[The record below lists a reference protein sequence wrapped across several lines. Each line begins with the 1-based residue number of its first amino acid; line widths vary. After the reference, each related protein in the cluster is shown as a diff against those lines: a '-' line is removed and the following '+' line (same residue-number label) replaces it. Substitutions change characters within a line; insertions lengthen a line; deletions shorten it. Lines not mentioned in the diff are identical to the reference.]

1 MGRHAPLRPAP
12 SEKFLHVPPIPAWT
26 RPVPRQKTRAAHA
39 ARLSP
44 AEKYA
49 HIPMKIHHFPLL
61 EQCLLLEGHDTAK
74 PCRDESGHAG
84 GVMKSLFN
92 SQIGLVGRVM
102 NMQLQRQNVI
112 MSNLANVETPNYKPR
127 EIEFEKEL
135 QSALGLD
142 MRGRM
147 SITSQGHMP
156 AAFNPDNFGPEWSKQ
171 FKPRQ
176 IHGEDRV
183 HLDKEMAK
191 HAKNQLQYTAL
202 TQVMTKS
209 FEGLSTIIQDGK
221 QY

>member
-1 MGRHAPLRPAP
+1 
-12 SEKFLHVPPIPAWT
+12 
-26 RPVPRQKTRAAHA
+26 
-39 ARLSP
+39 
-44 AEKYA
+44 
-49 HIPMKIHHFPLL
+49 
-61 EQCLLLEGHDTAK
+61 
-74 PCRDESGHAG
+74 
-84 GVMKSLFN
+84 MKSMFN

-102 NMQLQRQNVI
+102 DMQLQRQNVI

-127 EIEFEKEL
+127 EIAFENEL

-147 SITSQGHMP
+147 STTSQGHMP

-183 HLDKEMAK
+183 NLDKEMAK

-202 TQVMTKS
+202 TQVIAKN
-209 FEGLSTIIQDGK
+209 FEGLASVIQDGK
-221 QY
+221 QV